1 MSAFVND
8 RDVLIQ
14 NTVPRY
20 TVSVDAKEVR
30 LTPSTPVFAVRA
42 DGTATI
48 DAITITAELVGI
60 TGAVEFTVSP
70 GAALTVDGLV
80 ATLRFADMVAD
91 VAFVQAKVRDAE
103 SNLDFIRSTVIS
115 KVFSGPPGDA
125 GVPGQRGTKIIAVSG
140 YSTWSDASAVAEL
153 AAAGFGAPINRDVVT
168 LYGPLAEAA
177 EFTMTKFYDGSAWI
191 ELGTYIN
198 GNLLVQGTVAA
209 EALDVDRLSAIAA
222 DLGSI
227 TAGSLHAVKIHGGA
241 FTEWN
246 WPADG
251 GIGYYQGPEGM
262 RMGNPSTS
270 RYFDARSNGDLY
282 TPGLTVV
289 NGRASF
295 TGNVNTG
302 TGLGFRIEQ
311 GPDDPVYAMWAGA
324 GAKTDANA
332 IFFLKRSGAGY
343 FGGSLSAGTLKTSV
357 SNPTIDPNAQLVD
370 GPFGSN
376 GGVINVVCSFD
387 WLFAQSSNYHRY
399 TAGAGTNTA
408 TLTLYRKIGS
418 GAEEVVQ
425 TATLSGPTTIA
436 NAGLPDEPSTCDQSI
451 QGAFTYTD
459 TAASTE
465 NRTYRAV
472 LSLVIQ
478 TTVQSPRP
486 GGGAGSAFPD
496 RVYQRLSLAT
506 SEG

>member
-20 TVSVDAKEVR
+20 TVSVDAKEIR

-60 TGAVEFTVSP
+60 TGDVEFTVSP

-80 ATLRFADMVAD
+80 ATLRFAAMTAD

-115 KVFSGPPGDA
+115 KVFSGPPGDN
-125 GVPGQRGTKIIAVSG
+125 GKPGERGTKIIAVSG

-198 GNLLVQGTVAA
+198 GNLLVRGTVAA

-227 TAGSLHAVKIHGGA
+227 TAGTLRAVTIHGGA
-241 FTEWN
+241 GYPTPDYA
-246 WPADG
+246 WPTNGGMGYHLSELGLRIGNVALGKFFEVNAAGELYAPGLSIATGGAIFSGVLAGATGTFSGTLTAASIIAGRGQNADNTTFVDFNAVGSQAFLYAGGGAVRINADG
-251 GIGYYQGPEGM
+251 SGV
-262 RMGNPSTS
+262 
-270 RYFDARSNGDLY
+270 FARGV
-282 TPGLTVV
+282 LT
-289 NGRASF
+289 A
-295 TGNVNTG
+295 
-302 TGLGFRIEQ
+302 
-311 GPDDPVYAMWAGA
+311 
-324 GAKTDANA
+324 
-332 IFFLKRSGAGY
+332 
-343 FGGSLSAGTLKTSV
+343 
-357 SNPTIDPNAQLVD
+357 PNIVA
-370 GPFGSN
+370 
-376 GGVINVVCSFD
+376 GGVAAIAPGQVGRVVDELRPFTVYIDTGKTFEDVWYS
-387 WLFAQSSNYHRY
+387 APS
-399 TAGAGTNTA
+399 A
-408 TLTLYRKIGS
+408 TY
-418 GAEEVVQ
+418 
-425 TATLSGPTTIA
+425 IA
-436 NAGLPDEPSTCDQSI
+436 NATISGGTSANGGCNGYGESTVVVGDGLSS
-451 QGAFTYTD
+451 
-459 TAASTE
+459 
-465 NRTYRAV
+465 
-472 LSLVIQ
+472 
-478 TTVQSPRP
+478 
-486 GGGAGSAFPD
+486 GGGLSPVDGRIYIRYTWTPVSGTGSINPTN
-496 RVYQRLSLAT
+496 LSWKLVQV
-506 SEG
+506 